1 MSPGRFFGLRSGD
14 AAEIFFSQRGRRPYW
29 GSIALG
35 FSGQRP
41 RRSNLIKRDEAIGDE
56 DELDIVDTA
65 RHDEQAV
72 LSMCTDTRGSRY
84 KLASTSICQN
94 S

>member
-1 MSPGRFFGLRSGD
+1 MCPGRFFGLRSGD
-14 AAEIFFSQRGRRPYW
+14 AAEIFFSQRGRRPL
-29 GSIALG
+29 IILG
-35 FSGQRP
+35 PDCTWP
-41 RRSNLIKRDEAIGDE
+41 RRPNFIKRDEAIGDE

-72 LSMCTDTRGSRY
+72 LSMCTDRRGSRY
-84 KLASTSICQN
+84 KLTSTSICQN

>member
-1 MSPGRFFGLRSGD
+1 MFLDSEVGMLLRS
-14 AAEIFFSQRGRRPYW
+14 FSLKGEDGLIGAPR
-29 GSIALG
+29 ALG
-35 FSGQRP
+35 SSGQRP
-41 RRSNLIKRDEAIGDE
+41 RRPNFIKRDEAIGDE

-72 LSMCTDTRGSRY
+72 LSMCTDRRGSRY
-84 KLASTSICQN
+84 KLTSTSICQN